1 MDGSPHHPNDL
12 WIIAE
17 PKTPGCQ
24 GRNQK
29 ELPEKFHGVPSPYV
43 QTQLVEVFREF
54 VSLLAQVHDDFP
66 SSYMSRLSFL
76 NVANWTE
83 AFE

>member
-1 MDGSPHHPNDL
+1 MDGSPRHPNDL

-29 ELPEKFHGVPSPYV
+29 ELPEKFHGVPPRKKS
-43 QTQLVEVFREF
+43 EMEKIGNS
-54 VSLLAQVHDDFP
+54 SLFDSASCFH
-66 SSYMSRLSFL
+66 
-76 NVANWTE
+76 
-83 AFE
+83 